1 MIVFFDDRSRSRVA
15 SLRRGAGSM
24 TCSTSRVV
32 PSPAAAGATA
42 RRFRFAFR
50 DSSRREVQ
58 AKRRQA
64 IADYLDGWAG
74 CEIVGERGEFDT
86 LRCWVTFTTAR
97 PVPVEVAAAFVREC
111 PHVVRGTF
119 AAASPAN

>member
-1 MIVFFDDRSRSRVA
+1 MTAR
-15 SLRRGAGSM
+15 RRGAGSM

-32 PSPAAAGATA
+32 PSPTVRDATA

-58 AKRRQA
+58 ASRREA
-64 IADYLDGWAG
+64 IATHLDGWVG
-74 CEIVGERGEFDT
+74 CEIVTEHRPPGT
-86 LRCWVTFTTAR
+86 MQCWVTFTTAR
-97 PVPVEVAAAFVREC
+97 RVPVEVAAAFVRDC

-119 AAASPAN
+119 AAVVSQSPMR